1 MDFISDGWREE
12 IEDAIE
18 NVPIMMSGSAYT
30 DGFKAGLEKA
40 REIIENHI

>member
-12 IEDAIE
+12 IEEAIG

-30 DGFKAGLEKA
+30 DGFKDGLKKA
-40 REIIENHI
+40 LEIIENHI

>member
-18 NVPIMMSGSAYT
+18 NVPIWMSGSAYT
-30 DGFKAGLEKA
+30 DGFKAGLKRA
-40 REIIENHI
+40 LEILENHI

>member
-18 NVPIMMSGSAYT
+18 NAPIMMSGSAYT
-30 DGFKAGLEKA
+30 AGFKDGLKKA
-40 REIIENHI
+40 LEILENHI

>member
-30 DGFKAGLEKA
+30 DGFKAGLKRA
-40 REIIENHI
+40 LEILENHI